1 MMFVGMCNM
10 LQLLQLSVA
19 SHGFV
24 YFLLSFIM
32 CLTFELI
39 VSPDS

>member
-1 MMFVGMCNM
+1 M

-19 SHGFV
+19 SHMDLSI
-24 YFLLSFIM
+24 FLLSFIM

-39 VSPDS
+39 VSSDS